1 LNYVGIEDFFSEI
14 FSCVDI
20 SKGKEVPDIY
30 LIAMEHLQEA
40 AEEICVFEDSHVA
53 VKTAKAL
60 GMKTVGIYDK
70 YNYGQKEIEE
80 LSDIYCRGGI
90 S

>member
-1 LNYVGIEDFFSEI
+1 MM
-14 FSCVDI
+14 
-20 SKGKEVPDIY
+20 PDIY
-30 LIAMEHLQEA
+30 LIAMEHLQEE
-40 AEEICVFEDSHVA
+40 AEKICVFEDSHIA

-80 LSDIYCRGGI
+80 LSDIYIAEGESLEKILGE
-90 S
+90 